1 MQHRDEIAPRTEAAA
16 ALGAQALVAHTRAAT
31 CPLESRGTE
40 RNPHNCVYFVTIK
53 IMTGG
58 QVLSA
63 TNQATV
69 ERHHAQPPE

>member
-1 MQHRDEIAPRTEAAA
+1 MRPCDEIVTRIEAAA
-16 ALGAQALVAHTRAAT
+16 AACAQTLVAHTRAAT

-40 RNPHNCVYFVTIK
+40 RNLPNCVYFVTIK

-63 TNQATV
+63 RNQATI